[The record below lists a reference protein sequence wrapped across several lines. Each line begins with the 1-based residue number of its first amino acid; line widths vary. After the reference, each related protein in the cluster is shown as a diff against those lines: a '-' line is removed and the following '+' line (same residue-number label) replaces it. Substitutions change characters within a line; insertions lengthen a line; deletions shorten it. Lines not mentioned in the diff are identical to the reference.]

1 MNREVNWPEIHRRLE
16 RVQQVLEEAG
26 RPTGEKAR
34 GILRQRARALAVREK
49 EERRNEATLEIVEF
63 QLATERYGVE
73 TFSVQEV
80 HPLRELTPLP
90 GAPPFVSGIIN
101 LRGIIVSV
109 LDVRQLFELPASGL
123 TELNKVIVLQSATMQ
138 FGILADA
145 IIGVRTIPAASL
157 QASLPTLTGIRE
169 EYLKGI
175 APGRLIILDAE
186 RLLGDTNIIV
196 RQEIERV

>member
-1 MNREVNWPEIHRRLE
+1 MNREVNWSEIHRRLE

-26 RPTGEKAR
+26 RPPGEKAR

-186 RLLGDTNIIV
+186 RLLGDTIIIV